1 MNNNFYIL
9 VTSVFIY
16 LYLNKNINIPDFLV
30 DIYNNRYYQM
40 MFLLAIL
47 LFGNQNIPLSL
58 FLSLNWIL
66 LGNKIQEN
74 HLLKNI

>member
-9 VTSVFIY
+9 VTCVFIY
-16 LYLNKNINIPDFLV
+16 LYLNRDINIPDFLI
-30 DIYNNRYYQM
+30 DNYNNRYIQM

-58 FLSLNWIL
+58 FLSLNWML
-66 LGNKIQEN
+66 LGYKIQEN
-74 HLLKNI
+74 QLLKNI

>member
-9 VTSVFIY
+9 VTSVFVY
-16 LYLNKNINIPDFLV
+16 LYLNKDINIPDFLV

-40 MFLLAIL
+40 MFLLAL
-47 LFGNQNIPLSL
+47 LFFGKKNIPLSL

-66 LGNKIQEN
+66 LGNKIQEK

>member
-1 MNNNFYIL
+1 MN
-9 VTSVFIY
+9 
-16 LYLNKNINIPDFLV
+16 FLI
-30 DIYNNRYYQM
+30 DNYNNRYIQM